1 MLKKILKKIKKSE
14 TFLKLV
20 LSIKQEARKG
30 GLFMVKEIEGK
41 VISNPR
47 IFEKCCGFI
56 IENGGKKYLILSENE
71 QAVKDNIFVK
81 EGQEINIRGSDV
93 DNICLEGIIVT
104 ETSKILLETV
114 N

>member
-1 MLKKILKKIKKSE
+1 MVLLFFNKIKKSE
-14 TFLKLV
+14 TFLKL
-20 LSIKQEARKG
+20 LSSVRQEARKG
-30 GLFMVKEIEGK
+30 GLLMIKEIEGK
-41 VISNPR
+41 VISSPR

-56 IENGGKKYLILSENE
+56 IEESGKKYLILSENE

-93 DNICLEGIIVT
+93 DNISVEGIIVT
-104 ETSKILLETV
+104 KTSKIKLETV